1 MVKEWKLYNNLLQVS
16 VSKNKDEAIKE
27 WVFCIEIKKSEM
39 YLQCICNRK
48 IKNINYFYNKYNG
61 NNIRAGSSC
70 CSVLL
75 SDIKNNG
82 SSNNTLNSLITY
94 LSPSIYMEQNMFD
107 HIKYSQKEIIDFYE
121 NKFNSAKKNN
131 YKRKLTDLLKE
142 IMYLKEIVKITYLD
156 DIIINI
162 EIKINEID
170 LLDKEIEQKR
180 LERCAENIRNK
191 SNSKPYILMREEEEA
206 INIKLGKEALKYR
219 LNNNCITCNKNKC
232 ICKKIT
238 NLFKKLN

>member
-27 WVFCIEIKKSEM
+27 WVFCIEIKSEM
-39 YLQCICNRK
+39 YLQCICNRQ

-61 NNIRAGSSC
+61 NNIRAGSTC
-70 CSVLL
+70 CSVL
-75 SDIKNNG
+75 SNDIKNNG
-82 SSNNTLNSLITY
+82 SSNNTFNSLITY
-94 LSPSIYMEQNMFD
+94 LSPSIYMEQHMFD
-107 HIKYSQKEIIDFYE
+107 HIKYSQKEIIEFYE
-121 NKFNSAKKNN
+121 NKFNSTKKYN
-131 YKRKLTDLLKE
+131 YKIKLTDLLKE
-142 IMYLKEIVKITYLD
+142 IMSLKEIVKITYLD
-156 DIIINI
+156 DIIKHI

-170 LLDKEIEQKR
+170 LLDKEIEKKR

-191 SNSKPYILMREEEEA
+191 SNSKPYILIREEEEA
-206 INIKLGKEALKYR
+206 INIKLGNEALKYR

-232 ICKKIT
+232 SCKKIT